1 MHLATNDHRWLDVCQ
16 VAESADRFLQHRAVC
31 RHAEKLLGV
40 SLARQGPEPSSDAT
54 SENNGYDLVIRHSV
68 SLIEAKSKQ
77 NPRGGS
83 EGNQCQLEE
92 RDAARVG

>member
-31 RHAEKLLGV
+31 CHAEKLLGV

-54 SENNGYDLVIRHSV
+54 SENNGNDLVIRHSAP
-68 SLIEAKSKQ
+68 LIEAKSKQ
-77 NPRGGS
+77 NPRGRND
-83 EGNQCQLEE
+83 GNQHQLEDS
-92 RDAARVG
+92 DAARVA